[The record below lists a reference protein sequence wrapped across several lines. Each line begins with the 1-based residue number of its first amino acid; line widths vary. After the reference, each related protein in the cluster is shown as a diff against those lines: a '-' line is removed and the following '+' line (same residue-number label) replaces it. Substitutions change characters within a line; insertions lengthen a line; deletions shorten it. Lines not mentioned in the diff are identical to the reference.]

1 MANYDV
7 PCMGERGWLHSDAEI
22 IDYLLACYFTVRQRQ
37 SYTSKTVM
45 SVQYRLYENRDISAF
60 CKRIEEDITDMY
72 RPYFDTV
79 QVDVLTDE
87 QQSLTEAVAVT
98 VNVRV
103 SSKGVTTTANRL
115 AQQSDSRMQWIIK
128 ENDTGDYNG

>member
-7 PCMGERGWLHSDAEI
+7 PCMGQREWLKSDSEI

-37 SYTSKTVM
+37 SYTSKTVT
-45 SVQYRLYENRDISAF
+45 SVQYRLYENRDVSSF
-60 CKRIEEDITDMY
+60 CKRIEEDLTDLY

-79 QVDVLTDE
+79 QVDVMSDE
-87 QQSLTEAVAVT
+87 DKTLTEAVTVT
-98 VNVRV
+98 VNIRV
-103 SSKGVTTTANRL
+103 SSKGMTTSANRL
-115 AQQSDSRMQWIIK
+115 VQQSDSRMQWIIN